1 MIKNVIFD
9 CGQVLIRYHETEIA
23 AHYVDTPEDAELL
36 GRIAMARKYWNRFD
50 EGTLT
55 ETDYLEQVKKELPEY
70 LHTAVEKLVWGWI
83 KNCPMIPGM
92 EEIVLDIKKSGKP
105 LYLLSNFNQRLR
117 VEPYPI
123 LKEFDALV
131 ISGEIHKVK
140 PDRAIYDYL
149 LTTYALNPEECVFI
163 DDNPANI
170 AMAESL
176 GIKGYLFDGDAAKLR
191 TYLENEQIIQG
202 DAF

>member
-9 CGQVLIRYHETEIA
+9 CGQVLIRYNETEIA
-23 AHYVDTPEDAELL
+23 AHYVDTPEDAEFL

-50 EGTLT
+50 EGTLS
-55 ETDYLEQVKKELPEY
+55 ETDYLEQVKTELPPH
-70 LHTAVEKLVWGWI
+70 LHNAVEKLVWGWI
-83 KNCPMIPGM
+83 GNCPMIPGM
-92 EEIVLDIKKSGKP
+92 EDIVRDVKKSGKK

-117 VEPYPI
+117 TEPYPI
-123 LKEFDALV
+123 LGEFVALV
-131 ISGEIHKVK
+131 ISGEINSVK

-149 LTTYALNPEECVFI
+149 LMTYALNPEECIFI

-176 GIKGYLFDGDAAKLR
+176 GITGYLFDGDAAKLR
-191 TYLENEQIIQG
+191 AYLEEKQII
-202 DAF
+202 

>member
-9 CGQVLIRYHETEIA
+9 CGQVLIRYNETEIA
-23 AHYVDTPEDAELL
+23 ANYVDTPEEAEFL

-55 ETDYLEQVKKELPEY
+55 EADYLEQVKKELPEH
-70 LHTAVEKLVWGWI
+70 LHNAVEKLVWGWI
-83 KNCPMIPGM
+83 GNCPMIDGM
-92 EEIVLDIKKSGKP
+92 EDIVRDVKKSGKK
-105 LYLLSNFNQRLR
+105 LYLLSNFNPRLR
-117 VEPYPI
+117 TEPYPI
-123 LKEFDALV
+123 LREFDALV
-131 ISGEIHKVK
+131 ISGEINKVK

-149 LTTYALNPEECVFI
+149 LATYALNPEECIFI

-176 GIKGYLFDGDAAKLR
+176 GIAGYLFDGDAVKLR
-191 TYLENEQIIQG
+191 AYLEEEQIM
-202 DAF
+202 

>member
-9 CGQVLIRYHETEIA
+9 CGQVLIRYNETEIA
-23 AHYVDTPEDAELL
+23 AHYVDTPEEAEFL

-55 ETDYLEQVKKELPEY
+55 EADYLEQVKKELPEH
-70 LHTAVEKLVWGWI
+70 LHKAVEKLVWGWI
-83 KNCPMIPGM
+83 GNCPMIDGM
-92 EEIVLDIKKSGKP
+92 EDIVRDVRKAGKK

-117 VEPYPI
+117 TEPYPI
-123 LKEFDALV
+123 LSEFDALV
-131 ISGEIHKVK
+131 ISGEINKVK

-149 LTTYALNPEECVFI
+149 LNTYALNPEECIFI

-176 GIKGYLFDGDAAKLR
+176 GITGYLFDGDAVKLR
-191 TYLENEQIIQG
+191 AYLEKECII
-202 DAF
+202 

>member
-9 CGQVLIRYHETEIA
+9 CGQVLIRYNETEIA
-23 AHYVDTPEDAELL
+23 AHYVDSPEEAEFL

-55 ETDYLEQVKKELPEY
+55 EADYLEQVKKELPEH
-70 LHTAVEKLVWGWI
+70 LHKAVEKLVWGWI
-83 KNCPMIPGM
+83 GNCPMIDGM
-92 EEIVLDIKKSGKP
+92 EDIVRDVRKAGKK

-117 VEPYPI
+117 TEPYPI
-123 LKEFDALV
+123 LSEFDALV
-131 ISGEIHKVK
+131 ISGEINKVK

-149 LTTYALNPEECVFI
+149 LNTYALNPEECIFI

-176 GIKGYLFDGDAAKLR
+176 GITGYLFDGDAVKLR
-191 TYLENEQIIQG
+191 AYLEETQII
-202 DAF
+202 

>member
-9 CGQVLIRYHETEIA
+9 CGQVLIRYNETEIA
-23 AHYVDTPEDAELL
+23 AHYVDTPEEAEFL

-55 ETDYLEQVKKELPEY
+55 EADYLEQVKKELPEH
-70 LHTAVEKLVWGWI
+70 LHKAVEKLVWGWI
-83 KNCPMIPGM
+83 KACPMIDGM
-92 EEIVLDIKKSGKP
+92 EDIVRDVRKAGKK

-117 VEPYPI
+117 TEPYPI
-123 LKEFDALV
+123 LSEFDALV
-131 ISGEIHKVK
+131 ISGEINKVK

-149 LTTYALNPEECVFI
+149 LNTYALNPEECIFI
-163 DDNPANI
+163 DDNSANI

-176 GIKGYLFDGDAAKLR
+176 GITGYLFDGDAVKLR
-191 TYLENEQIIQG
+191 AYLEKEQIIS
-202 DAF
+202 

>member
-9 CGQVLIRYHETEIA
+9 CGQVLIRYNETEIA
-23 AHYVDTPEDAELL
+23 AHYVDSPEEAEFL

-55 ETDYLEQVKKELPEY
+55 EADYLEQVKKELPEH
-70 LHTAVEKLVWGWI
+70 LHKAVEKLVWGWI
-83 KNCPMIPGM
+83 GNCPMIDGM
-92 EEIVLDIKKSGKP
+92 EDIVRDVRKAGKK

-117 VEPYPI
+117 TEPYPI
-123 LKEFDALV
+123 LSEFDALV
-131 ISGEIHKVK
+131 ISGEINKVT

-149 LTTYALNPEECVFI
+149 LNTYALNPEECIFI

-176 GIKGYLFDGDAAKLR
+176 GITGYLFDGDAVKLR
-191 TYLENEQIIQG
+191 AYLEETQII
-202 DAF
+202 

>member
-9 CGQVLIRYHETEIA
+9 CGQVLIRYNETEIA
-23 AHYVDTPEDAELL
+23 ANYVDTPEDAEFL

-50 EGTLT
+50 EGTLS
-55 ETDYLEQVKKELPEY
+55 EADYLGQVKTELPEY
-70 LHTAVEKLVWGWI
+70 LHNAVEKLVRGWI
-83 KNCPMIPGM
+83 GNCPMIPGM
-92 EEIVLDIKKSGKP
+92 EDIVRDVKKSGKK

-117 VEPYPI
+117 TEPYPI
-123 LKEFDALV
+123 LSEFDALV

-149 LTTYALNPEECVFI
+149 LTTYALDPEECIFI

-176 GIKGYLFDGDAAKLR
+176 GITGYLFDGDAAKLR
-191 TYLENEQIIQG
+191 AYLEKEQII
-202 DAF
+202 

>member
-9 CGQVLIRYHETEIA
+9 CGQVLIRYNETEIA
-23 AHYVDTPEDAELL
+23 AHYVDTPEKAEFL

-55 ETDYLEQVKKELPEY
+55 EADYLEQVKKELPEH
-70 LHTAVEKLVWGWI
+70 LHKAVEKLVWGWI
-83 KNCPMIPGM
+83 GNCPMIPGM
-92 EEIVLDIKKSGKP
+92 EDIVRDVKKSGKK

-117 VEPYPI
+117 TEPYPI
-123 LKEFDALV
+123 LSAFDALV
-131 ISGEIHKVK
+131 ISGEINKVK

-149 LTTYALNPEECVFI
+149 LATYALNPEECIFI
-163 DDNPANI
+163 DDNSANI

-176 GIKGYLFDGDAAKLR
+176 GITGYLFDGDAAKLR
-191 TYLENEQIIQG
+191 AYLEKECII
-202 DAF
+202 

>member
-9 CGQVLIRYHETEIA
+9 CGQVLIRYNETEIA
-23 AHYVDTPEDAELL
+23 AHYVDTPEEAEFL

-55 ETDYLEQVKKELPEY
+55 EADYLEQVKTELPEH
-70 LHTAVEKLVWGWI
+70 LHKAVEKLVWGWI
-83 KNCPMIPGM
+83 GNCPMIDGM
-92 EEIVLDIKKSGKP
+92 EDIVRDVRKAGKK

-117 VEPYPI
+117 TEPYPI
-123 LKEFDALV
+123 LSEFDALV
-131 ISGEIHKVK
+131 ISGEINKVK

-149 LTTYALNPEECVFI
+149 LDTYALNPEECIFI
-163 DDNPANI
+163 DDNSANI

-176 GIKGYLFDGDAAKLR
+176 GITGYLFDGDAVKLR
-191 TYLENEQIIQG
+191 AYLEKECII
-202 DAF
+202 